1 MATAPFGT
9 SVKGFGEKPRSQAPP
24 GLLRLDPLLLLGI
37 LVLIGL
43 SCYVVAT
50 ATKDDIPGQPNYY
63 LYRQIAYGVVGF
75 VLVLLI
81 SQFDYSRL
89 REWRIGIYAFMIG
102 TILLTFVIGGSA
114 KGSTRWINLGPFQ
127 YQSSEMGKLLLI
139 VALSA
144 FLVERVRRLTDRET
158 TSRMMLLAVVPA
170 MMVIA
175 QPDLGSGLVYLAIVT
190 SVLFV
195 AGTRWTHFLALGA
208 LAVTAVV
215 LVLVAAPAVGVEV
228 LKPYQVDRLTAFM
241 NPTDDPAK
249 QGYQLKQAIAGV
261 GAGQR
266 TGRGPE
272 GATQTQLDFI
282 PEHHTDFIFSVVGE
296 SFGFVGCALIL
307 ALYALIVWRGLRI
320 LTMSKNLFGA
330 LIAGGIVGMM
340 LFQMFVNVG
349 MTIGIMPITGIPLPL
364 FSYGGSSVLMTFMA
378 MGLLQSIHVQG
389 KGVAAGKR
397 RDVLAST

>member
-1 MATAPFGT
+1 
-9 SVKGFGEKPRSQAPP
+9 V
-24 GLLRLDPLLLLGI
+24 LLL
-37 LVLIGL
+37 V
-43 SCYVVAT
+43 
-50 ATKDDIPGQPNYY
+50 
-63 LYRQIAYGVVGF
+63 
-75 VLVLLI
+75 I

-89 REWRIGIYAFMIG
+89 REWRFGIYGFLIG
-102 TILLTFVIGGSA
+102 SILLTFAIGGAA
-114 KGSTRWINLGPFQ
+114 KGSTRWIDLGFFQ
-127 YQSSEMGKLLLI
+127 YQSSEMGKLLLVI
-139 VALSA
+139 ALSG
-144 FLVERVRRLTDRET
+144 FLVERVRRLTDRDT
-158 TSRMMLLAVVPA
+158 TSRMVLLAVVPA

-195 AGTRWTHFLALGA
+195 AGTKWTHFAALGT
-208 LAVTAVV
+208 LAVSAIVI
-215 LVLVAAPAVGVEV
+215 VLVAAPALGVEV

-241 NPTDDPAK
+241 NPTDDPRE
-249 QGYQLKQAIAGV
+249 QGYQLKQSVAGI

-272 GATQTQLDFI
+272 GATQTQLDFV

-307 ALYALIVWRGLRI
+307 AIYALIIWRGLRI
-320 LTMSKNLFGA
+320 LTMAKNLFGA
-330 LIAGGIVGMM
+330 LIAGGIVGML

-378 MGLLQSIHVQG
+378 LGLLQSIHVQG
-389 KGVAAGKR
+389 KAVGAGKR
-397 RDVLAST
+397 QTAAAV

>member
-9 SVKGFGEKPRSQAPP
+9 SVKGFSDKPRTSAAAP
-24 GLLRLDPLLLLGI
+24 GLLRLDPLLLLGVI
-37 LVLIGL
+37 ALIGL
-43 SCYVVAT
+43 SCFVVAG
-50 ATKDDIPGQPNYY
+50 ATRDDIPGQPHYY
-63 LYRQIAYGVVGF
+63 LYRQITYGVIGF
-75 VLVLLI
+75 VLLILI

-102 TILLTFVIGGSA
+102 TILLTFVIGGAA

-127 YQSSEMGKLLLI
+127 YQSSEMGKLLLV
-139 VALSA
+139 VALSG

-158 TSRMMLLAVVPA
+158 TSRMVLLAVIPA
-170 MMVIA
+170 MLVIA
-175 QPDLGSGLVYLAIVT
+175 QPDLGSGLVYLAIVM

-195 AGTRWTHFLALGA
+195 AGTKWTHFVALGT
-208 LAVTAVV
+208 LGVTAIV
-215 LVLVAAPAVGVEV
+215 LVMVAAPAVGVEV
-228 LKPYQVDRLTAFM
+228 LKPYQVDRLTAFL
-241 NPTDDPAK
+241 NPTDNPAE
-249 QGYQLKQAIAGV
+249 QGYQLKQSIAGV

-272 GATQTQLDFI
+272 GATQTQLNFV
-282 PEHHTDFIFSVVGE
+282 PEHHTDFVFSVVGE
-296 SFGFVGCALIL
+296 SFGFVGCAIVL

-330 LIAGGIVGMM
+330 LVAGGIVGMV

-378 MGLLQSIHVQG
+378 LGLLQSIHVQG
-389 KGVAAGKR
+389 KGVAAGKKQTA
-397 RDVLAST
+397 VV